1 MLRSLLENSVRLQI
15 RGDVPIGFHLSGGID
30 SASIVGLAA
39 PLMDNPLKTF
49 TAGFRDGE
57 GFDDTG
63 FAALSAEFFGTRHLE
78 TFPTHHDFERDFTH
92 LIRHLDEP
100 VAAPGAFAQFAV
112 ARLAAPHVKVVLG
125 GQGADELIGGYARY
139 YLAAVTAA
147 VKADARGESL
157 SGLPLSN
164 LLENLGQ
171 LKAYRPLIAEVWP
184 QGISDSPADLYLR
197 LIRRGECVRRT
208 LHADVWS
215 GLSGYGAEHRYREVF
230 CKLEGLDL
238 LNRILHYE
246 TTASLPALLQVEDR
260 VSMAWSLEA
269 RLPFLD
275 VRIAELMFS
284 LPANIKFKDGRLKS
298 ILRGAMKDVVPAQI
312 LGRSNKVGFPVPLKA
327 WFDGPLRD
335 WVRDLLLG
343 ERTRQRGLF
352 SQTEVCRMLD
362 GEGAFDRGV
371 WGLVCLETWFR
382 LWVDGEGLAA
392 PAPRHMVPEV
402 GAA

>member
-1 MLRSLLENSVRLQI
+1 M
-15 RGDVPIGFHLSGGID
+15 D
-30 SASIVGLAA
+30 S
-39 PLMDNPLKTF
+39 PLKTF

-63 FAALSAEFFGTRHLE
+63 FAALSAEFFGTQHFE
-78 TFPTHHDFERDFTH
+78 TFPTHLDFERDFTN

-100 VAAPGAFAQFAV
+100 VAAPGAFAQYAV

-147 VKADARGESL
+147 VKAEARGVSL
-157 SGLPLSN
+157 SGLPLAN

-171 LKAYRPLIAEVWP
+171 LEAYRPMIAEVWP
-184 QGISDSPADLYLR
+184 HGISDSPADLYLR
-197 LIRRGECVRRT
+197 LIRRCDHVRRA
-208 LHADVWS
+208 LHSDVWS
-215 GLSGYGAEHRYREVF
+215 GLSGYRAEHRYREVF
-230 CKLEGLDL
+230 CECEGLDV

-246 TTASLPALLQVEDR
+246 TIASLPALLQVEDR

-269 RLPFLD
+269 RVPFLD
-275 VRIAELMFS
+275 VRIAELIFS
-284 LPANIKFKDGRLKS
+284 LPVSVKFKDGRLKS
-298 ILRGAMKDVVPAQI
+298 VLRAAMKDVVPAQI
-312 LGRSNKVGFPVPLKA
+312 LGRSKKVGFPVPLKT
-327 WFDGPLRD
+327 WLDGPLRD

-352 SQTEVCRMLD
+352 SQDEVCRMLD
-362 GEGAFDRGV
+362 REGAFGRGV
-371 WGLVCLETWFR
+371 WGLLCLETWFR
-382 LWVDGEGLAA
+382 LWVDGEGLTA
-392 PAPRHMVPEV
+392 PAPRHLVPEV